1 MKNDVSHH
9 GILLNLI
16 FAQFCRIFPGKT
28 GFRIRKT
35 GYPIQKFI
43 CVKTYLGQGE
53 YYLRISAKLVKKH
66 PKIRVFPDFR
76 KIRILD
82 AEFFGLKPS
91 RDQDG
96 ANKKKFSQI
105 GPAVPEEIGRKQTNK
120 QTSCCYIR
128 EMK

>member
-35 GYPIQKFI
+35 GCPIQEFI
-43 CVKTYLGQGE
+43 CFKTYLGQGE
-53 YYLRISAKLVKKH
+53 YYLKISAKLVKKH

-76 KIRILD
+76 KIRIPD
-82 AEFFGLKPS
+82 PEFFWPKTIS
-91 RDQDG
+91 
-96 ANKKKFSQI
+96 
-105 GPAVPEEIGRKQTNK
+105 
-120 QTSCCYIR
+120 
-128 EMK
+128 

>member
-1 MKNDVSHH
+1 MKNDISHH

-16 FAQFCRIFPGKT
+16 FAQFCRIFLGKT

-53 YYLRISAKLVKKH
+53 YYLKISAKLVKKH

-76 KIRILD
+76 KIRIPD
-82 AEFFGLKPS
+82 PEFFWPKTIP
-91 RDQDG
+91 
-96 ANKKKFSQI
+96 
-105 GPAVPEEIGRKQTNK
+105 
-120 QTSCCYIR
+120 
-128 EMK
+128 